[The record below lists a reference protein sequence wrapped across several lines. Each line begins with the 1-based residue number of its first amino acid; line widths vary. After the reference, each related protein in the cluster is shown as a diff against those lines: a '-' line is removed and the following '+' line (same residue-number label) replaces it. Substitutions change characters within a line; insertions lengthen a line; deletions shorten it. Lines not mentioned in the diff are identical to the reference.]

1 MSKPRSS
8 LYADT
13 RGGVLLEYLIVAT
26 FAGAVVAIAL
36 ATVGPATVRNY
47 SGQRAAL
54 YLSNP

>member
-1 MSKPRSS
+1 M
-8 LYADT
+8 
-13 RGGVLLEYLIVAT
+13 EYLIVAA
-26 FAGAVVAIAL
+26 FAGVLVAVAL

>member
-1 MSKPRSS
+1 MPKHLSS
-8 LYADT
+8 LPTDT

-26 FAGAVVAIAL
+26 FAGLVVAIAL
-36 ATVGPATVRNY
+36 AAIGPGTVRNY

>member
-1 MSKPRSS
+1 MKTPAKS
-8 LYADT
+8 LLDDT
-13 RGGVLLEYLIVAT
+13 RGGVLLEYLIFAT
-26 FAGAVVAIAL
+26 FAGVIVAVAL